1 VPDVTPV
8 TPGRSAQEKAD
19 AAAKRRAEDAAD
31 ASALRDRVTAA
42 FGEQYLIGDEVG
54 RGGMAVVYAAEDV
67 RLQRHVALK
76 VLPPDLAFRSDV
88 RERFVREAQTAA
100 RLNHPHI
107 VPIYA
112 VHEKAGVVCF
122 AMALVTGESLA
133 ALVARDSRSRFD
145 TIASILEQVADA
157 LAYAHASGVV
167 HRDIKPDNILLDRE
181 SGRAMVTDFGIARAA
196 ESGSRLT
203 QTGIAVGTP
212 AFMSPEQATGEKE
225 VDGRSDVYSL
235 GVVGYLML
243 AGRLPFD
250 ASSTPAMLLAH
261 VSETPKPIWSIRPDA
276 PRALVEIL
284 EKALAKRP
292 ADRWESA
299 QAMRDALRRV
309 QRDGSLGVA
318 PDPYRAPAPQSARE
332 AQRSNLER
340 DQQEAELVARAR
352 RDYTDR
358 HGHRAEDWNPRS
370 LAAPEP
376 ASMYQIAPLAPIPP
390 LSPNASR
397 GEFREWRRAVKEQ
410 RREAR
415 DRYKLSMRGDM
426 IAASFDAYGNRVDQP
441 LPERVARFRQSVISS
456 GLLIAFL
463 ASINMLT
470 SRQFPW
476 AVFPAF
482 GISLGLVSQWGALSR
497 KGARWSQVF
506 GGGDDEAESEA
517 IEGLALSK
525 PKRIAQAVKSFRR
538 RIGWLAGSAV
548 AAVGTFVIGSALGAD
563 PMIVPFVGALVAS
576 VVSAQLSIVAGMRL
590 RRLGVPVGDALGG
603 EWQRLLAVPD
613 DRPREVRLREEL
625 DRIAGP
631 ALLASPY
638 GDTMRS
644 AVDDR
649 LTIRDS
655 SAKLSDADK
664 ALVPDVEP
672 TADALMERI
681 SALASG
687 LERLHRDLPVD
698 ALTQLESRI
707 AAVAAESTDAPD
719 HERRLALLTR
729 QRDSLQELVDRRD
742 AMQRQLES
750 ASLAMRS
757 LRFDMVKL
765 RTLGVGAAIGDVTNA
780 TQEARALSRDI
791 GYAVDAANEL
801 RRL

>member
-376 ASMYQIAPLAPIPP
+376 ASMYQIAPFAPIP
-390 LSPNASR
+390 A
-397 GEFREWRRAVKEQ
+397 
-410 RREAR
+410 
-415 DRYKLSMRGDM
+415 
-426 IAASFDAYGNRVDQP
+426 
-441 LPERVARFRQSVISS
+441 
-456 GLLIAFL
+456 
-463 ASINMLT
+463 
-470 SRQFPW
+470 
-476 AVFPAF
+476 
-482 GISLGLVSQWGALSR
+482 
-497 KGARWSQVF
+497 
-506 GGGDDEAESEA
+506 
-517 IEGLALSK
+517 
-525 PKRIAQAVKSFRR
+525 
-538 RIGWLAGSAV
+538 
-548 AAVGTFVIGSALGAD
+548 
-563 PMIVPFVGALVAS
+563 
-576 VVSAQLSIVAGMRL
+576 
-590 RRLGVPVGDALGG
+590 
-603 EWQRLLAVPD
+603 
-613 DRPREVRLREEL
+613 
-625 DRIAGP
+625 
-631 ALLASPY
+631 
-638 GDTMRS
+638 
-644 AVDDR
+644 
-649 LTIRDS
+649 
-655 SAKLSDADK
+655 
-664 ALVPDVEP
+664 
-672 TADALMERI
+672 
-681 SALASG
+681 
-687 LERLHRDLPVD
+687 
-698 ALTQLESRI
+698 ALT
-707 AAVAAESTDAPD
+707 V
-719 HERRLALLTR
+719 
-729 QRDSLQELVDRRD
+729 
-742 AMQRQLES
+742 
-750 ASLAMRS
+750 
-757 LRFDMVKL
+757 
-765 RTLGVGAAIGDVTNA
+765 
-780 TQEARALSRDI
+780 
-791 GYAVDAANEL
+791 
-801 RRL
+801 